1 MRRHP
6 YYFLAKCIE
15 SCLTVEQV
23 EACERMINNISR
35 VLFSRELADKAL
47 QKKVELIATIYSPE

>member
-35 VLFSRELADKAL
+35 ELADKAL